1 VLLAVLPSAIGVA
14 SCRSGEPGF
23 RRCDCP
29 TTSARLRGRILAASG
44 TLIAKR
50 LESEVTCSECHKIA
64 FVRLFGDLKLYLGE
78 VVATNKE
85 IKAQAAARK
94 KAYDAK
100 LAQVEVKAK
109 RRKNDNRFAVVIAAA
124 ALLLALGATYGHQ
137 AFSSSQ
143 AAATATPSA
152 SASVTSSASPAP
164 TATNAADVP
173 SPSIAEGR
181 TWLGHLNVN
190 GRNLKI
196 QLDGKNA
203 PQAVA
208 NFISLAKKGFYN
220 GVSCHRLTTANIYV
234 LQCGD
239 PKGDGTG
246 GPGYSWGPIENA
258 PANNIYKTGV
268 LAMARQGG
276 NGSSMGS
283 QFFIVYKDSTIPSDS
298 AGGYSV
304 FGKIVNGMNVID
316 GIAAAGT
323 ADGSA
328 DGKPKSATTLG
339 AISVQ

>member
-1 VLLAVLPSAIGVA
+1 
-14 SCRSGEPGF
+14 
-23 RRCDCP
+23 
-29 TTSARLRGRILAASG
+29 
-44 TLIAKR
+44 
-50 LESEVTCSECHKIA
+50 
-64 FVRLFGDLKLYLGE
+64 
-78 VVATNKE
+78 VATNKE

-109 RRKNDNRFAVVIAAA
+109 RRNNDNRFAVVIAAGALVLSLA
-124 ALLLALGATYGHQ
+124 ASYGHQ
-137 AFSSSQ
+137 AFT
-143 AAATATPSA
+143 AAQPTATPSA
-152 SASVTSSASPAP
+152 SASVASSAAP
-164 TATNAADVP
+164 TPSASATSTNSALVP
-173 SPSIAEGR
+173 NPSVAEAR
-181 TWLGHLNVN
+181 TWLGHMNVN

-208 NFISLAKKGFYN
+208 NFITLAKKGFYN
-220 GVSCHRLTTANIYV
+220 NVSCHRLTTTGIYV

-258 PANNIYKTGV
+258 PAGNLYKTGV

-298 AGGYSV
+298 AGGYTV
-304 FGKIVNGMNVID
+304 FGKIANGMTVID
-316 GIAAAGT
+316 SIAAAGT
-323 ADGSA
+323 ADGSG
-328 DGKPKSATTLG
+328 DGKPKVATTLG

>member
-1 VLLAVLPSAIGVA
+1 M
-14 SCRSGEPGF
+14 
-23 RRCDCP
+23 
-29 TTSARLRGRILAASG
+29 
-44 TLIAKR
+44 AKR
-50 LESEVTCSECHKIA
+50 LESEVTCSGCHKIA
-64 FVRLFGDLKLYLGE
+64 SVRLFGDLKLYLGE

-109 RRKNDNRFAVVIAAA
+109 RRKNDNRFAVVIAAG
-124 ALLLALGATYGHQ
+124 ALILSLAATYGHQ
-137 AFSSSQ
+137 ALTTTQ

-152 SASVTSSASPAP
+152 SASVASSASPSPAV
-164 TATNAADVP
+164 TNAANVP
-173 SPSIAEGR
+173 SASLAEAR
-181 TWLGHLNVN
+181 SWLGHLNVN

-208 NFISLAKKGFYN
+208 NFISLAKKDFYN
-220 GVSCHRLTTANIYV
+220 GVSCHRLTTQGIYV

-258 PANNIYKTGV
+258 PADNIYKAGV

-298 AGGYSV
+298 AGGYTV
-304 FGKIVNGMNVID
+304 FGKIVNGMTVID

-323 ADGSA
+323 TDGSG
-328 DGKPKSATTLG
+328 DGKPKTATTLG